1 MFLHVPPSMTRDFSL
16 SSLKWIV
23 FSFRKK
29 LSTFLF
35 ISKPERN
42 PLRVSVK
49 HRRFMFLKWAFGGLA
64 MFSWSGESSV
74 EKKEEDLGAMLR
86 LKWAHWSGINSFQLI
101 ESNINNK
108 EVWKLIR
115 RSQYFYPIHIPN
127 RKLLTP
133 RELKWQLTTCHH
145 IPIQSYAWQNG
156 FGSVDTGQFGTQGKT
171 SKIGCF
177 TSSANKPPASDL
189 DFSLSSRKVD
199 IQYFLTSP
207 PFECVINVWFNF
219 IQTFQLGIQNP
230 SHSFYR
236 QGFKRDH
243 VIMI

>member
-1 MFLHVPPSMTRDFSL
+1 MFLNVPPSMTRDFSL

-42 PLRVSVK
+42 PLGVSVK

-127 RKLLTP
+127 RNFCP
-133 RELKWQLTTCHH
+133 RENWSDNWQ
-145 IPIQSYAWQNG
+145 
-156 FGSVDTGQFGTQGKT
+156 
-171 SKIGCF
+171 
-177 TSSANKPPASDL
+177 
-189 DFSLSSRKVD
+189 
-199 IQYFLTSP
+199 
-207 PFECVINVWFNF
+207 
-219 IQTFQLGIQNP
+219 
-230 SHSFYR
+230 
-236 QGFKRDH
+236 H
-243 VIMI
+243 VIIFPSNPMPGRTVLDQWTQASLAPKEKQVR

>member
-42 PLRVSVK
+42 PLGVSVK

-74 EKKEEDLGAMLR
+74 EKTEEDLGAMLR

-127 RKLLTP
+127 RKLLTL
-133 RELKWQLTTCHH
+133 RELKWQHVTVSHPILCLAKRFWISGHRPVWHPRKNKLDRLLHIISTT
-145 IPIQSYAWQNG
+145 
-156 FGSVDTGQFGTQGKT
+156 T
-171 SKIGCF
+171 SF
-177 TSSANKPPASDL
+177 WP
-189 DFSLSSRKVD
+189 R
-199 IQYFLTSP
+199 
-207 PFECVINVWFNF
+207 
-219 IQTFQLGIQNP
+219 FQLEQQKSGHTVFLEIP
-230 SHSFYR
+230 TLWMC
-236 QGFKRDH
+236 D
-243 VIMI
+243 